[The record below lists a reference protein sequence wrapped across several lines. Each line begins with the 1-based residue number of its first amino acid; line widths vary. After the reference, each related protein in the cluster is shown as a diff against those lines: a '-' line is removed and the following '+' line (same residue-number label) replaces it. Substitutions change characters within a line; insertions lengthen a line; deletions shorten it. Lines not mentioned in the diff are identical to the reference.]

1 MLPGYCLS
9 LTLCPG
15 HLSRLGDGATN
26 GRRWAQEM
34 GARIVGFILYLAL
47 SYGII
52 YLLISKRFLRGWNMK
67 EPHVRAAILAAIVLI
82 IAVGTTPVGPLP
94 MVLMVVALVAFID
107 YVRSSEALAAAGDSA
122 PSWDP
127 LPSLVGA
134 IGSLREWLTAGSA
147 HDGFVRVR
155 HMIVPTAR
163 RVLAGGVEKLSAYV
177 RSLTARELVGN
188 GGESSAPGKDH
199 AAQALPDQ
207 DQPQPPPPPPPPLS
221 IAEGHGL
228 NAVQAA
234 LAPRKPAARMPTR
247 DEAKRLLDRL
257 EGRA

>member
-1 MLPGYCLS
+1 
-9 LTLCPG
+9 
-15 HLSRLGDGATN
+15 
-26 GRRWAQEM
+26 M

-82 IAVGTTPVGPLP
+82 IAVGTTLVGPLP

-107 YVRSSEALAAAGDSA
+107 YVRSSEALAATAGDSA
-122 PSWDP
+122 PSWRP
-127 LPSLVGA
+127 LPSLISS
-134 IGSLREWLTAGSA
+134 IGSLRRWLTAGSA
-147 HDGFVRVR
+147 YDGFVRVR
-155 HMIVPTAR
+155 HVVVPTAR
-163 RVLAGGVEKLSAYV
+163 RALAGGVEKLSGYV
-177 RSLTARELVGN
+177 RSLTTRELVGN
-188 GGESSAPGKDH
+188 GGELSAPGKDH
-199 AAQALPDQ
+199 ARAVQALPDQ
-207 DQPQPPPPPPPPLS
+207 DRPPPPPPPPLS

-234 LAPRKPAARMPTR
+234 LAPPKPAGRMPTR